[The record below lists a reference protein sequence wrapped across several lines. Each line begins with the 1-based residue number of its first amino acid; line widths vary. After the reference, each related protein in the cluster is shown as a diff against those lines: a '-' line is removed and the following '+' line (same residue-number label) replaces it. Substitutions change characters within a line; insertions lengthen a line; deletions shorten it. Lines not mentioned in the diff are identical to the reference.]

1 MENQSYILHRNIPY
15 RPGGHER
22 QCLDLYMPRGGSRF
36 PLIIWFHGGGFMRGT
51 KDPSPRNQV
60 PLDYLE
66 KGFAIAAV
74 GYRLSH
80 EALFPGA
87 VHDAKAAVGWL
98 RQHAGDY
105 QFDEQRFVA
114 WGHSAGGYLCT
125 MVGLTG
131 WCSQF
136 LGVDYTP
143 FLPQVAGVISESSPI
158 NFLSMDDQKLAD
170 GLAHNSAD
178 SSESL
183 FMGGPIQEIPE
194 RVKTANPVQY
204 LNQAYTPRFLVFH
217 GDQDKH
223 VPYQQSLE
231 LVDALTQNGASVKWH
246 LLPNVGHFDI
256 NRAENEHLI
265 DAFLAEI
272 AN

>member
-1 MENQSYILHRNIPY
+1 MENQSYILHKDLSY
-15 RPGGHER
+15 LPGGHER
-22 QCLDLYMPRGGSRF
+22 QHLDLYLPRHGNQF

-51 KDPSPRNQV
+51 KDPSPRNQI

-66 KGFAIAAV
+66 KGFAVAAV

-98 RQHAGDY
+98 RQHAEEY
-105 QFDEQRFVA
+105 QLDANRFVA
-114 WGHSAGGYLCT
+114 WGHSAGGYLST

-131 WCSQF
+131 WSGQL

-143 FLPQVAGVISESSPI
+143 FQSRVSGVISESSPI
-158 NFLSMDDQKLAD
+158 NFLSMDDQKLDD
-170 GLAHNSAD
+170 GLTHNVAD

-183 FMGGPIQEIPE
+183 FMGNPIQAIPE
-194 RVKTANPVQY
+194 LVTTSNPVQY
-204 LNQAYTPRFLVFH
+204 LNSAYVPRFLVFH

-223 VPYQQSLE
+223 VPYQQSME
-231 LVDALTQNGASVKWH
+231 LVEALTNAGASVDWH
-246 LLPNVGHFDI
+246 LLPDVGHFDI
-256 NRAENEHLI
+256 NREQYEPLI
-265 DAFLAEI
+265 DAFLV
-272 AN
+272 NHRS

>member
-1 MENQSYILHRNIPY
+1 MENQSYVLHKDLSYLPD
-15 RPGGHER
+15 GHER
-22 QCLDLYMPRGGSRF
+22 QCLDLYLPRHGSQF

-51 KDPSPRNQV
+51 KDPSPRNQI
-60 PLDYLE
+60 PLDYLD
-66 KGFAIAAV
+66 KGFAVAAV

-87 VHDAKAAVGWL
+87 IHDAKAAVSWL
-98 RQHAGDY
+98 RHHADAY
-105 QFDEQRFVA
+105 QLDAKRFVA
-114 WGHSAGGYLCT
+114 WGHSAGAYLST

-131 WCSQF
+131 WCSQL

-143 FLPQVAGVISESSPI
+143 FLSQVLGVISESSPI

-183 FMGGPIQEIPE
+183 FMGGPIQDIPE
-194 RVKTANPVQY
+194 LVKTANPLHY
-204 LNQAYTPRFLVFH
+204 LNIADVPKFLVFH

-223 VPYQQSLE
+223 VPCQQSME
-231 LVDALTQNGASVKWH
+231 LVDALTPAGASVEWH
-246 LLPNVGHFDI
+246 HLHNVGHFDI
-256 NRAENEHLI
+256 DRKANERLI
-265 DAFLAEI
+265 DAFLR
-272 AN
+272 